1 MYYQFINSIIQLLL
15 IMSTPSA
22 TAYGVPSLT
31 SAFGYGSLQTPLDTV
46 FDVKLLQKMVSKLR
60 RTKKNKDRL
69 FNRMQKLED
78 LCKQKKNI
86 LLNINDINA
95 VKKYCRIID
104 QINALKK
111 KLPSK
116 IWDPCI
122 EFEDDQW

>member
-1 MYYQFINSIIQLLL
+1 MYYQFINTIIQLLL
-15 IMSTPSA
+15 MNPSA

-78 LCKQKKNI
+78 LCKQKKI
-86 LLNINDINA
+86 YYSTSTI
-95 VKKYCRIID
+95 
-104 QINALKK
+104 
-111 KLPSK
+111 
-116 IWDPCI
+116 
-122 EFEDDQW
+122 